1 MQIKQFFGHIFMYIQ
16 VHIYTYIGNKYYNMC
31 AFVYLLLQSSGK
43 SSVLES
49 IVGRDFLPRGSG
61 KFSIYVFLYFVDFSL
76 KSDWMLRNLKEII
89 EKVNVFLGIKVSSQ
103 LSQTTLANSFIFTSW
118 FVLWN
123 IFLVLQFPLF
133 FLLPSQFWT
142 LFCCLHV

>member
-1 MQIKQFFGHIFMYIQ
+1 
-16 VHIYTYIGNKYYNMC
+16 
-31 AFVYLLLQSSGK
+31 
-43 SSVLES
+43 VLES

-89 EKVNVFLGIKVSSQ
+89 ENVNVFLVIKVSSQ

-133 FLLPSQFWT
+133 FLLPS
-142 LFCCLHV
+142 